1 MNIRGYICTCLALFF
16 IFVFTRLLEYQI
28 LQFHTFFVLYRF
40 HFGVGW
46 LDRYYM
52 FYKMPVIYSVSLLN
66 KEEQIYSLSNNND
79 KKDNKT
85 IKLNPK
91 YSNRVKHLIQL
102 GNRKEYYYE
111 YMFNIFNDNI
121 LGEPL
126 FLSPLEPERL
136 IEWEK

>member
-1 MNIRGYICTCLALFF
+1 
-16 IFVFTRLLEYQI
+16 
-28 LQFHTFFVLYRF
+28 
-40 HFGVGW
+40 
-46 LDRYYM
+46 M

-136 IEWEK
+136 IEWEKVESITLQQLYNVEELQED